1 VRDDGVIIE
10 TIERRWGAQQDL
22 TVRAARLLQRKRAAG
37 LVPASA

>member
-10 TIERRWGAQQDL
+10 TIEPAVGPEQDL